1 MRKWYAPV
9 LLVLSI
15 VLSAIAYPSLPDR
28 IPVHWGFSG
37 EVNRYGS
44 RFEAAFILPFIGV
57 VFWLVLRALPRI
69 DPKRENYARFQ
80 STYDLIVDTVVTLL
94 VLMHLALIGSALGL
108 PIPVTRVFPA
118 LAGVALVVLGNVLP
132 RARPNWWFGI
142 RTPWTLSNERVW
154 TKTHR
159 VGGYFFVAAGIVWI
173 IVALLPASPGTHPIL
188 LVTLAAAALGSFVYS
203 YFVWRQ
209 EHS

>member
-44 RFEAAFILPFIGV
+44 RFEAAFILPFIGA
-57 VFWLVLRALPRI
+57 VFWLVLRALPLI
-69 DPKRENYARFQ
+69 DPKRENYAKFQ
-80 STYDLIVDTVVTLL
+80 STYDLIVNTVVTLL

-108 PIPVTRVFPA
+108 PIPGTRVFPA
-118 LAGVALVVLGNVLP
+118 LAGAALVVLGNVLP

-159 VGGYFFVAAGIVWI
+159 IGGYFFVAAGIVWI
-173 IVALLPASPGTHPIL
+173 IVALLPSSTATHPVL

>member
-1 MRKWYAPV
+1 VRKWYAPV

-15 VLSAIAYPSLPDR
+15 ILSAIAYPSLPDR
-28 IPVHWGFSG
+28 IPVHWSLFG

-44 RFEAAFILPFIGV
+44 RFEAAFILPFIGI
-57 VFWLVLRALPRI
+57 VFWLAMRALPRV
-69 DPKRENYARFQ
+69 DPLRENYARFQ
-80 STYDLIVDTVVTLL
+80 DTYELIVNTMVTLL
-94 VLMHLALIGSALGL
+94 VAMHLALIGSALGY
-108 PIPVTRVFPA
+108 PIPLSRVFPA
-118 LAGVALVVLGNVLP
+118 LVGVALVVLGNVLP

-159 VGGYFFVAAGIVWI
+159 VGGYLFVAAGIAWV
-173 IVALLPASPGTHPIL
+173 IVALMPSSSATHPIL
-188 LVTLAAAALGSFVYS
+188 LVTLVVAALASFVYS
-203 YFVWRQ
+203 YFAWRQ

>member
-1 MRKWYAPV
+1 MRKRYAPV
-9 LLVLSI
+9 LLVLSV

-28 IPVHWGFSG
+28 IPVHWDFSG

-44 RFEAAFILPFIGV
+44 RFEAAFILPFIAA
-57 VFWLVLRALPRI
+57 VFWLVLRALPRV
-69 DPKRENYARFQ
+69 DPKRENYAKFQ
-80 STYDLIVDTVVTLL
+80 STYDLIVNTVVTLL

-108 PIPVTRVFPA
+108 PIPVTRVFAA

-159 VGGYFFVAAGIVWI
+159 VGGYFFVVVGIVWI
-173 IVALLPASPGTHPIL
+173 IVALLPSSTATHPIL
-188 LVTLAAAALGSFVYS
+188 LVTFVAAALGAFVYS